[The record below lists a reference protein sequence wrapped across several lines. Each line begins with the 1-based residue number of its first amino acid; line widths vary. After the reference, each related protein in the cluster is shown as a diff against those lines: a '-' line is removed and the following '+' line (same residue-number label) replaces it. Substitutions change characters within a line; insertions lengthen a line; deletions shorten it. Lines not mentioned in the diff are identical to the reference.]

1 MDKIFELS
9 RHFNVE
15 GKIMKQNKEQDFVY
29 KINIDVLLKFHPLI
43 LSGISLVSVIC
54 YFIYFGL
61 FVGHFPALS
70 GSDVFYF
77 GGLIFFIIVAA
88 SMVAILPIFL
98 YPEYYKTKKKFKLIF
113 AMALPSVLIYTFFLL
128 NAGGLKWLYILVAFT
143 KALFILFLVW
153 AAFKIKECFNKNL
166 KLLLLAIIAV
176 VIVLVISRYL
186 FSDEI
191 VVIII
196 NLLLLSYLMNF
207 IVPLGFLF
215 YMEGFYNIGEYKV
228 ILFLFIAVVPL
239 YFMMALMDEIVKQL
253 ELGNVDYKYLLI
265 EKNSVGA
272 LPKGIYDISEIALFE
287 NKPVFSYIDNNLTIK
302 NDGQNNTISNIIVS
316 SKYIKFDCEENK
328 CKGIKEAISIKYQ
341 DKMLSYTTKNR
352 NTSKKNNFTIETT
365 AKLKPKENITYAE
378 KHGDT
383 VWLHNIKALSTLGKF
398 YYLETKDGVKFEL
411 DASKIISREK
421 QER

>member
-128 NAGGLKWLYILVAFT
+128 INIYNQH
-143 KALFILFLVW
+143 FL
-153 AAFKIKECFNKNL
+153 IP
-166 KLLLLAIIAV
+166 
-176 VIVLVISRYL
+176 IVLL
-186 FSDEI
+186 FHP
-191 VVIII
+191 
-196 NLLLLSYLMNF
+196 L
-207 IVPLGFLF
+207 VP
-215 YMEGFYNIGEYKV
+215 
-228 ILFLFIAVVPL
+228 
-239 YFMMALMDEIVKQL
+239 
-253 ELGNVDYKYLLI
+253 
-265 EKNSVGA
+265 S
-272 LPKGIYDISEIALFE
+272 
-287 NKPVFSYIDNNLTIK
+287 
-302 NDGQNNTISNIIVS
+302 
-316 SKYIKFDCEENK
+316 
-328 CKGIKEAISIKYQ
+328 
-341 DKMLSYTTKNR
+341 
-352 NTSKKNNFTIETT
+352 
-365 AKLKPKENITYAE
+365 
-378 KHGDT
+378 
-383 VWLHNIKALSTLGKF
+383 
-398 YYLETKDGVKFEL
+398 
-411 DASKIISREK
+411 
-421 QER
+421 